1 MKNFLISLPSTETLS
16 KFQNIIKPIFEKVL
30 ATQREIKQLETLRDT
45 LLPKLM
51 NGEIGGI
58 SMEYNWDSM
67 FENSYINFTI
77 YNEPVSLQ
85 NKEEKK
91 RKLRE
96 IIHLITKKCPYI
108 ITSHCWVHIEYRCN
122 NIKRIK
128 NLSSYDMDNLIK
140 PILDSLVGIDGIILD
155 DSLFNSVE
163 INWQDKNG
171 DDEFEI
177 QIEYTEFLYSD
188 KSNLFFF
195 KHGQW
200 CFPMDSIKQDFRD
213 LIQYF
218 ERWGKILSE
227 DDYYENIKLLPCQPF
242 LPYNKICKSGFK
254 FVEI

>member
-1 MKNFLISLPSTETLS
+1 M
-16 KFQNIIKPIFEKVL
+16 
-30 ATQREIKQLETLRDT
+30 
-45 LLPKLM
+45 
-51 NGEIGGI
+51 

-96 IIHLITKKCPYI
+96 IIHLITKKYPYI

-163 INWQDKNG
+163 INWQDKDGN
-171 DDEFEI
+171 DEFEI
-177 QIEYTEFLYSD
+177 QIECTEFLYSD
-188 KSNLFFF
+188 KSSLFFF

-200 CFPMDSIKQDFRD
+200 CFPMDYINNDFRD
-213 LIQYF
+213 LI
-218 ERWGKILSE
+218 I
-227 DDYYENIKLLPCQPF
+227 
-242 LPYNKICKSGFK
+242 
-254 FVEI
+254 